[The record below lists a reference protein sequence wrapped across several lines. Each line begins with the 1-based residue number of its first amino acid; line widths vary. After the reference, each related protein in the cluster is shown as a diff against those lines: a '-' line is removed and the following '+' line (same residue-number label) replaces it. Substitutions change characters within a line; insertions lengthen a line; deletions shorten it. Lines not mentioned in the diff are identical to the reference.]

1 MQPQT
6 PTLDFD
12 DVNNAFIATPSPSL
26 QSPLQTWATANK
38 ITNNRNNV
46 SRNIMTV
53 SGMNDPLLPS
63 KGVTRYDVE
72 GKGSPPVHLPLEQ
85 IQAMV
90 KRVTTIMIA
99 GVLSHHYAA
108 VEATIV
114 HTSLCVN
121 TIYMCTKSV
130 CTNLV
135 S

>member
-26 QSPLQTWATANK
+26 QSTLPARATANK
-38 ITNNRNNV
+38 GTNNRNNV

-72 GKGSPPVHLPLEQ
+72 GKGSPPVHTPSRTDSGHGKEGYNDYDSEG
-85 IQAMV
+85 AE
-90 KRVTTIMIA
+90 
-99 GVLSHHYAA
+99 S
-108 VEATIV
+108 
-114 HTSLCVN
+114 SLC
-121 TIYMCTKSV
+121 C
-130 CTNLV
+130 C
-135 S
+135 